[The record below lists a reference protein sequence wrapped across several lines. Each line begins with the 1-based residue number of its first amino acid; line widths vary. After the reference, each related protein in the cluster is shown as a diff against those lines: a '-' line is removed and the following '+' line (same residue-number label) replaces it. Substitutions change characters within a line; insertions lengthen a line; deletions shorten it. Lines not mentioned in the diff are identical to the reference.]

1 MLVYVNYEFII
12 FEPKE
17 KKFYIEE
24 EDDNLKNIDFNK
36 YFNLK
41 YINNASNFIF
51 SNENTLNMNKL
62 PLNQNEI
69 TKRDKEYIFNSVE
82 EIRNKQLIF
91 IGKFEKVINSKNEIV
106 QFDFTNL
113 IDNNYLIYAKDK
125 NKNKIIYYNKEYFC
139 NELQDFK
146 IFYVFDTSL
155 GKNKR
160 GRKKKIN
167 DLENIKI
174 DNS

>member
-1 MLVYVNYEFII
+1 
-12 FEPKE
+12 
-17 KKFYIEE
+17 
-24 EDDNLKNIDFNK
+24 
-36 YFNLK
+36 
-41 YINNASNFIF
+41 
-51 SNENTLNMNKL
+51 MNKL

-174 DNS
+174 DNSSNQIDKKKYLCKKRNMKRNKENEEKVEEEESKNSDE